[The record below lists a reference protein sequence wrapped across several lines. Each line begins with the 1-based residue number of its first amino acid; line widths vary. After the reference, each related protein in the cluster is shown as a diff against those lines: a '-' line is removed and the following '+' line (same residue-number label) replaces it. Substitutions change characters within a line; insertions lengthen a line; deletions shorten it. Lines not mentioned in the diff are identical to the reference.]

1 MAAGSEHLLETD
13 QEGYSLAPKFAAE
26 SGTADR
32 SSPGLQVGHLCQH
45 CSPVQSKQTQRRWC
59 DSMLAGVVHHTF
71 QNLVRTLQGCGQD
84 HLGSYQGLGLRHCWL
99 QHTERVS
106 IMLCKSGH
114 SPSATIRGEAAFL
127 DPVSLTLCRMFV
139 PSYQNASSICSDMQL
154 V

>member
-13 QEGYSLAPKFAAE
+13 QEGYSLAPNFAAE

-32 SSPGLQVGHLCQH
+32 SSPGLQVRHLCQH

-59 DSMLAGVVHHTF
+59 DSMLAGVVHHTS
-71 QNLVRTLQGCGQD
+71 QNLVRTRTLQGCGQD

-114 SPSATIRGEAAFL
+114 SPSATIGGGSCIPGPCQP
-127 DPVSLTLCRMFV
+127 DSLQDVR
-139 PSYQNASSICSDMQL
+139 SIISECQQYL
-154 V
+154 